1 MMEKLRIV
9 GIGGGTG
16 LPVLLRGFGKE
27 TGADVSAIVTM
38 ADDGGS
44 SGRLRGSFSM
54 PAVGDLRNC
63 LVALSGDESA
73 LGDLFQHRFAAGGG
87 LEGHALGNL
96 IVAALYEKTGSL
108 RRAVEIAS
116 GLLPLK
122 GRAFPATETLTT
134 LCAAFQDGT
143 TVRGESQVTAAGR
156 RIARVWLE
164 PDNPPPTPGVLEAL
178 QSADAIVLAPGS
190 LYTSLIPNLF
200 VAGLTEAVR
209 QSNAVKIM
217 VCNLMTQ
224 PGETDRYSA
233 SDHLRAVEACLGA
246 GVVDVCVVNSA
257 VHPACF
263 KNSRPTGS
271 EPVLPDLEQI
281 RAMGAV
287 PVLDDLLAIQGG
299 KVRHNSPKLARL
311 VMRIARA
318 KARLMMHLEQPRIRG
333 EWYQHV
339 SIKTRPVHLRPFS
352 VGAGA
357 DCA

>member
-1 MMEKLRIV
+1 
-9 GIGGGTG
+9 
-16 LPVLLRGFGKE
+16 
-27 TGADVSAIVTM
+27 
-38 ADDGGS
+38 
-44 SGRLRGSFSM
+44 
-54 PAVGDLRNC
+54 
-63 LVALSGDESA
+63 
-73 LGDLFQHRFAAGGG
+73 

-116 GLLPLK
+116 GLLPLR

-134 LCAAFQDGT
+134 LCATFEDGT

-156 RIARVWLE
+156 RIARIWLE
-164 PDNPPPTPGVLEAL
+164 PDNPPPSPGVLEAL

-190 LYTSLIPNLF
+190 LYTSLLPNLF
-200 VAGLTEAVR
+200 VAGVTEAVR
-209 QSNAVKIM
+209 QSSAVKIM

-233 SDHLRAVEACLGA
+233 SDHLRAVETCLGP

-257 VHPACF
+257 AHPAYS
-263 KNSRPTGS
+263 KNSRPAGS
-271 EPVLPDLEQI
+271 EPVLPDLQQI

-287 PVLDDLLAIQGG
+287 PILDDLLAIQDG

-318 KARLMMHLEQPRIRG
+318 KARLMMHLEQPTIRG

-339 SIKTRPVHLRPFS
+339 SIKTRPVHLHPFS
-352 VGAGA
+352 VSAGA

>member
-1 MMEKLRIV
+1 MIDKLRIV
-9 GIGGGTG
+9 GIGGGNG
-16 LPVLLRGFGKE
+16 LPVLLRGLGKE

-44 SGRLRGSFSM
+44 SGRLRGALGI

-63 LVALSGDESA
+63 LVALSGDDSP
-73 LGDLFQHRFAAGGG
+73 LGALFQYRFAAGGG

-108 RRAVEIAS
+108 RRAVEITS
-116 GLLPLK
+116 ELLPLK
-122 GRAFPATETLTT
+122 GRAFPATETLATVCAT
-134 LCAAFQDGT
+134 LEDGT
-143 TVRGESQVTAAGR
+143 TVRGESQITAAGR

-164 PDNPPPTPGVLEAL
+164 PDNPPPSPGVLEAL

-190 LYTSLIPNLF
+190 LYTSVLPNLL
-200 VAGLTEAVR
+200 VAGVAKAVR
-209 QSNAVKIM
+209 QSSAVRIM

-233 SDHLRAVEACLGA
+233 SDHLHAVETCLGP

-257 VHPACF
+257 VHPAYF
-263 KNSRPTGS
+263 KNSRPAGS
-271 EPVLPDLEQI
+271 EPVLPDLQQI

-287 PVLDDLLAIQGG
+287 PILDDLLAIQGG

-311 VMRIARA
+311 VM
-318 KARLMMHLEQPRIRG
+318 HLEQPRIRG

-339 SIKTRPVHLRPFS
+339 SINTRPIHLHSFS
-352 VGAGA
+352 AGAGG